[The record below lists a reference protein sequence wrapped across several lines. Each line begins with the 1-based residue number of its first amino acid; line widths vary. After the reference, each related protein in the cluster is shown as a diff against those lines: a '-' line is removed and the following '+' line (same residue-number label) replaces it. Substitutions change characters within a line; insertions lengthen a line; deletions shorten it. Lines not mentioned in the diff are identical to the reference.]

1 MYCDLVSVIMSVY
14 NGEDTIEKS
23 ILSIIN
29 QDYENL
35 ELLLLDDCS
44 DDNTFEIC
52 KKYSESSKKVKLY
65 KNEKNLGLTAS
76 LNILINES
84 KGSYIAR
91 QDADDISFP
100 NRISS
105 QINFIKKFNLDA
117 CSSRAYVIEY
127 DKITPAKS
135 FYLPKKFVMNFKN
148 PFIHGTL
155 VIKKDVLNNIGNYD
169 ENFFYSQDFKLM
181 KDLLNHKYRLKII
194 KEPLYFLNMN
204 GNISVNYKKRQKY
217 YADCV
222 IKNLNPTDF

>member
-1 MYCDLVSVIMSVY
+1 MCDGLVSVIMSVY

-23 ILSIIN
+23 ILSILN
-29 QDYENL
+29 QDYDNL
-35 ELLLLDDCS
+35 ELLLLDDFS
-44 DDNTFEIC
+44 DDKTFDIC
-52 KKYSESSKKVKLY
+52 KKYSELSKKIKLY
-65 KNEKNLGLTAS
+65 RNEKNLGLTAS

-84 KGSYIAR
+84 SGSYIAR

-105 QINFIKKFNLDA
+105 QINFIKKYNLDA
-117 CSSRAYVIEY
+117 CSSRAYVIEN
-127 DKITPAKS
+127 DKVIPAKS

-155 VIKKDVLNNIGNYD
+155 VVKKEVLKDIGNYD
-169 ENFFYSQDFKLM
+169 ENFYYSQDFKLM

-194 KEPLYFLNMN
+194 KEPLYFLNMK

-222 IKNLNPTDF
+222 IKNLKPTEC